1 MADDCKATTRAYVN
15 FNLTIHITN
24 GAMMTKPET
33 AKFHFETGV
42 YRPPSEGGSY
52 SLLVRFTRNCPW
64 NRCEFCGMYKNHR
77 FELRSPEEI
86 KGDIAAMAA
95 ICRELLEI
103 SSRRGHAGEIDRGA
117 VVELLQR
124 LPELNDHPGFAMLYH
139 WLLSGGQT
147 AFLQDAN
154 SLIMKT
160 DQLVDVLRY
169 LRKTFPTLV
178 RVTAYAR
185 SKTLARKSPAGLR
198 AIRAAGLDR
207 LHVGLE
213 TGDDVLLRRIKKG
226 ASAETHVNGG
236 RKAMA
241 AGFQL
246 SEYWMPGLGGRA
258 MWENHARNT
267 ARVLNRINPHYIRSR
282 PFYPIPGTPLGDAA
296 ERNEFELQSAEEQ
309 LLELKLMVEELDVTA
324 KVCFDHA
331 GNYWKNRR
339 GEHLF
344 SLSYEGYQLPEQ
356 KPQVLAIIDEGLGA
370 ANRRPRF
377 LRL

>member
-1 MADDCKATTRAYVN
+1 MAK
-15 FNLTIHITN
+15 
-24 GAMMTKPET
+24 T
-33 AKFHFETGV
+33 ASTEYHFETGV
-42 YRPPSEGGSY
+42 YRPPSEGGSC

-64 NRCEFCGMYKNHR
+64 NRCEFCGMYKHQR
-77 FELRSPEEI
+77 FELRSPDEI
-86 KGDIAAMAA
+86 KGDIAAMATICHDLLA
-95 ICRELLEI
+95 I
-103 SSRRGHAGEIDRGA
+103 SRKRGHAGEIERGA
-117 VVELLQR
+117 VVELLNR
-124 LPELNDHPGFAMLYH
+124 VPELNDHPGFAMLYQ
-139 WLLSGGQT
+139 WLLSGGRT

-160 DQLVDVLRY
+160 DQLVDVLQY

-178 RVTAYAR
+178 RVTSYAR
-185 SKTLARKSPAGLR
+185 SKTLAGKRLGELQ

-213 TGDDVLLRRIKKG
+213 TGDDALLKLIKKG
-226 ASAETHVNGG
+226 VSAETHVKGG

-246 SEYWMPGLGGRA
+246 SEYWMPGLGGKA

-282 PFYPIPGTPLGDAA
+282 PFYPIPGTPLGDAV

-309 LLELKLMVEELDVTA
+309 LLELKLLVEELDVTA

-331 GNYWKNRR
+331 GNYWKNR
-339 GEHLF
+339 
-344 SLSYEGYQLPEQ
+344 
-356 KPQVLAIIDEGLGA
+356 
-370 ANRRPRF
+370 
-377 LRL
+377 